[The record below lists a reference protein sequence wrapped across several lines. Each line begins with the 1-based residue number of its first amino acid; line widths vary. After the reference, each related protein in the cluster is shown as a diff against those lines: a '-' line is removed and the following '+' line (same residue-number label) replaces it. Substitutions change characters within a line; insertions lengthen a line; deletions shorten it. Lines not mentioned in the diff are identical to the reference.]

1 MTDFLCPYQKINFQQ
16 DYDTD
21 DLYPLDTDWTI
32 IPFKDFLDIQHMAL
46 EFYAK
51 HTAKEIEEFN
61 VEAHIRWEED
71 RKKLEPRQYATYN
84 ARGYIYLIGSDHGVY
99 KIGKAKDV
107 SNRYK
112 LIGINLPFPT
122 ELLHTIA
129 VSDMTYAE
137 RVLHQRY
144 AKERQHGEWFTLSPE
159 QLEEIKAIHELE
171 PSQTHP

>member
-1 MTDFLCPYQKINFQQ
+1 MTNLLTPYDRVTFMH
-16 DYDTD
+16 DYEHD
-21 DLYPLDTDWTI
+21 DIYPLARNGEI
-32 IPFKDFLDIQHMAL
+32 ISFKDFIELQTAAL
-46 EFYAK
+46 NFYAT
-51 HTAKEIEEFN
+51 HTEIEIQDYN
-61 VEAHIRWEED
+61 VSARQRWEDE
-71 RKKLEPRQYATYN
+71 RQNRDVPQGYAIN
-84 ARGYIYLIGSDHGVY
+84 RQGYIYLIGSDQGVY

-137 RVLHQRY
+137 RALHQRY

-159 QLEEIKAIHELE
+159 QLEEIKALHELE